1 MKKFKVIYNSLK
13 IVTCVV
19 LVGVLVGLLFGCKPK
34 SLVKKASKNM
44 NNYTINAVFCD
55 EEKVVNATEV
65 LEYTNRTGE
74 SLDSLCFN
82 LYGTAFSEDAKILP
96 YTTLNEKKCF
106 PNGLSFGDLEILSAK
121 VDNLDAN
128 FLVVGEDNNACKV
141 EFGFLLEP
149 EKTVAVELVF
159 KLKLANCTHRLG
171 FVDGF
176 VNLGNWY
183 PIVAVYENGEFNIT
197 PYYSSGDPFFSECAN
212 YDVTIVYPEK
222 YTLSH
227 SGEVLESVAEG
238 GVETVK
244 LNAKAVRDFA
254 LNLSDNYKTAEGSV
268 GHTKVRVLT
277 ASEDENISKYLEVS
291 LKAVTL
297 FNKLFGDYPYETL
310 DVAFTPFLH
319 GGMEYPNLVYIAN
332 DITDFNTIVKVIV
345 HEIAH
350 QWWYGVV
357 GNNEITDAWFDESL
371 AEYSSVLYFENFP
384 EYGITREDLVDEC
397 VQDYNLYLDV
407 ITSVNLKHNL
417 SMQLPL
423 QNYLSEYEYVYMV
436 YVKGTIFIDELR
448 NTLGDEDFFEGLQN
462 LYKDNMFKIIT
473 KVEFVEAFN
482 KASGVDV
489 TALVEGFLSGNT
501 EVRAS

>member
-1 MKKFKVIYNSLK
+1 MKKFKVFYNSLK
-13 IVTCVV
+13 IATCFVLAVV
-19 LVGVLVGLLFGCKPK
+19 LIGLLFGCKPK

-74 SLDSLCFN
+74 ILEHLCFN

-106 PNGLSFGDLEILSAK
+106 PNGLSYGDVEISSVK
-121 VDNLDAN
+121 VNGADSK
-128 FLVVGEDNNACKV
+128 FSIIGEDNNACKV
-141 EFGFLLEP
+141 EFGFSLNPKES
-149 EKTVAVELVF
+149 VVVELVF

-171 FVDGF
+171 FIDGF
-176 VNLGNWY
+176 VNLGNCY
-183 PIVAVYENGEFNIT
+183 PILAVYENGEFNIT
-197 PYYSSGDPFFSECAN
+197 PYYSSGDPFYSECAN
-212 YDVTIVYPEK
+212 YEVTFNYPEK

-227 SGEVLESVAEG
+227 SGSIVESVVEG
-238 GVETVK
+238 GVKTDK
-244 LNAKAVRDFA
+244 LKAKAVRDFA
-254 LNLSDNYKTAEGSV
+254 LNLSDNYAVLEGSV
-268 GHTKVRVLT
+268 GYTKVRVLT
-277 ASEDENISKYLEVS
+277 ANGDENASKYLEASVR
-291 LKAVTL
+291 AVTL
-297 FNKLFGDYPYETL
+297 FNKLFGEYPYETL

-332 DITDFNTIVKVIV
+332 DITDFNTIIKVVV

-357 GNNEITDAWFDESL
+357 GNNEISDAWFDESL

-384 EYGITREDLVDEC
+384 EYEITREQMVNEC
-397 VQDYNLYLDV
+397 IQDYGLYLDV
-407 ITSVNLKHNL
+407 LSSVNLKHNL

-448 NTLGDEDFFEGLQN
+448 KTIGDDDFFDGLQN
-462 LYKDNMFKIIT
+462 LYKDNMFKVIT
-473 KVEFVEAFN
+473 KVEFIEAFN

-489 TALVEGFLSGNT
+489 SSFVEGYLSGNT
-501 EVRAS
+501 IVG